1 MYVCSFSCVCEF
13 SPSETGGQTNVPFD
27 YLTKP
32 PSIFNENT
40 QLSGKTADPPP
51 SLQSNYHFSIFILLT
66 LAGE

>member
-1 MYVCSFSCVCEF
+1 MFAPPVSVSFLPVKPGDKQMY
-13 SPSETGGQTNVPFD
+13 PF
-27 YLTKP
+27 YLTNP

-40 QLSGKTADPPP
+40 QLSGKTAGPPP